1 MLFKRL
7 AALALLLLSLISSF
21 TTAQQVGGTVT
32 LAITEEPDT
41 LDPQKTSTAVTGTI
55 LQYLGDTLVA
65 KDLDGAYTGGL
76 AESWTASADGLT
88 WTFMLK
94 PGITFHDGTP
104 LTAQAVKA
112 SIERALDPATQS
124 PIASSLFEGVQE
136 IDTEGKSELTIT
148 LREPFSPFLDNLA
161 DPRAAI
167 VNVQAASEQGAQFGR
182 APVLTGPW
190 RVETWRSGDSIVL
203 SRNPDYAWGPSYA
216 HKGAPYLESL
226 TFRVIPEA
234 ATQVAAFEAG
244 EVQILNVPPTD
255 VERLQETGQYAFEE
269 FLRKGVG
276 LFLEFNVQKAPF
288 DDPLVRKA
296 FNHAIDKNVIVT
308 VALEGLGVPA
318 ASVLPPSIRGYW
330 EGMEEYAYAYDPE
343 RARALLEEAGY
354 TPGPEG
360 LLERD
365 GQPLTFTL
373 YTAPIDTWTRSA
385 QVVQGM
391 LSELGVQ
398 VEIQTFE
405 FGTLLEKLKAG
416 EQQADFMGYTYTSP
430 DILYLWFHS
439 SNIGT
444 GLAHSHYKDPELDAL
459 IERSRR
465 ETDEPARLETY
476 AEIQRSI
483 NDEALW
489 VPIWNNTNYIAIQPT
504 VQGFELHS
512 DGYLSLLDAYVE

>member
-1 MLFKRL
+1 MLLKRL
-7 AALALLLLSLISSF
+7 TALLLFSLVTGF
-21 TTAQQVGGTVT
+21 TTAQQVGGNVT
-32 LAITEEPDT
+32 IAITEEPDT
-41 LDPQKTSTAVTGTI
+41 LDPQKTSTAVTGAI
-55 LQYLGDTLVA
+55 LYYLGDTLVS

-76 AESWTASADGLT
+76 AESWKASDDGLT
-88 WTFMLK
+88 WTFTLK

-104 LTAQAVKA
+104 LTAQTVKA

-124 PIASSLFEGVQE
+124 PIASSLFEGVQNITASSE
-136 IDTEGKSELTIT
+136 SELAIT

-167 VNVQAASEQGAQFGR
+167 VNVQAANGQGAQSGR

-190 RVETWRSGDSIVL
+190 QVDEWRSGDSIVL
-203 SRNPDYAWGPSYA
+203 SRNPDYAWGPSYT
-216 HKGAPYLESL
+216 HGGAPYLESL

-444 GLAHSHYKDPELDAL
+444 GLAHSHYEDAELDAL

-465 ETDEPARLETY
+465 ETDESARLETY

-504 VQGFELHS
+504 VQGFELHP

>member
-1 MLFKRL
+1 MLLKRL
-7 AALALLLLSLISSF
+7 AVLFLFSLL
-21 TTAQQVGGTVT
+21 TGVTMAQQVGGDVT

-55 LQYLGDTLVA
+55 LYYLGDTLVS

-76 AESWTASADGLT
+76 AESWNASDDGLT
-88 WTFMLK
+88 WTFTLK

-104 LTAQAVKA
+104 VTAQAVKA

-136 IDTEGKSELTIT
+136 ITATSESELAIT

-161 DPRAAI
+161 DPRASI
-167 VNVQAASEQGAQFGR
+167 VNVRAANEQGAQFGR

-190 RVETWRSGDSIVL
+190 QVEEWRSGDRIVL

-216 HKGAPYLESL
+216 HQGAPYLESL
-226 TFRVIPEA
+226 TLRVIPEA
-234 ATQVAAFEAG
+234 ATQVAAFEAN

-255 VERLQETGQYAFEE
+255 VERLQESGQYAFEE

-288 DDPLVRKA
+288 DDPLVRQA
-296 FNHAIDKNVIVT
+296 FNHAIDKDVIVT

-318 ASVLPPSIRGYW
+318 AGVLPPSIRGYW
-330 EGMEEYAYAYDPE
+330 EGMEEYAYTYDPE

-354 TPGPEG
+354 TPNPEG
-360 LLERD
+360 RLERD

-398 VEIQTFE
+398 MEIQTFE

-476 AEIQRSI
+476 AEIQRYI
-483 NDEALW
+483 NDQALW
-489 VPIWNNTNYIAIQPT
+489 VPIWNNTNYIAVQPE
-504 VQGFELHS
+504 VQGYELHS
-512 DGYLSLLDAYVE
+512 EGYLSLLDAYVE